1 MANIQERKTKNG
13 VHYRV
18 QIRLKGH
25 PIQRATFERK
35 TDAKKWIQQTE
46 TSIREGRYFK
56 TSESKKHT
64 FADLANRYQRE
75 ILPSKLKSKQE
86 GQLLWWKEQ
95 LGHCLLSE
103 ITAPLI
109 VEYRDKLAKEVIRGK
124 FRSPATIARYL
135 AILSHVFTVAINDW
149 GWLDDSPMR
158 KVSKPKQGRG
168 RVRFLSE
175 EERECLLE
183 ICRKSTNPFLYLV
196 VVLALS
202 TGMRQGE
209 IMHLSWV
216 DIDLRKGRIVLNQTK
231 NGERRV
237 VPIAGLA
244 LNLLKQHEQ
253 SRRINTYLL
262 FPSEKVHKPMDL
274 RFPWEKA
281 LKEAQIEDFRFH
293 DLRHSTAS
301 YLAMNGASLAEIAD
315 ILGHKTLQMVKRYA
329 HLSEAHTA
337 NVVAD
342 MNEKIFG

>member
-1 MANIQERKTKNG
+1 MASIQERKTSKG
-13 VHYRV
+13 IHYRV

-46 TSIREGRYFK
+46 TAIREGRYFK
-56 TSESKKHT
+56 MVESKKHT

-75 ILPSKLKSKQE
+75 ILPNKQKSKQE

-95 LGHCLLSE
+95 IGHYLLSD

-109 VEYRDKLAKEVIRGK
+109 VEYRDKLAKEITRGK
-124 FRSPATIARYL
+124 QRSSSTIIRYL
-135 AILSHVFTVAINDW
+135 AILSHVFTVAVNDW
-149 GWLDDSPMR
+149 GWLDDSPMK

-175 EERECLLE
+175 EERERLLE
-183 ICRKSTNPFLYLV
+183 SCKKSTNPFLYPV

-209 IMHLSWV
+209 IMHLAWK
-216 DIDLRKGRIVLNQTK
+216 DIDLEKGRITLHETK

-244 LNLLKQHEQ
+244 LNLLKQHEL
-253 SRRINTYLL
+253 SHRLDTYLL
-262 FPSEKVHKPMDL
+262 FPSDKVNKPMDL

-281 LKEAQIEDFRFH
+281 LKQAQIEDFHFH

-315 ILGHKTLQMVKRYA
+315 VLGHKTLQMVKRYA

-342 MNEKIFG
+342 MNQKIFG